1 MRACVRPCA
10 SRWVGGL
17 AGWRVGG
24 LAGWRVAGLL
34 VVGGAGS
41 GGVNVCGACAVRQVA
56 GMLESLEHLFH
67 EGTASP
73 HVDRAV
79 AAATQLAVPA
89 SWGGRLGR

>member
-1 MRACVRPCA
+1 MCEALR
-10 SRWVGGL
+10 L
-17 AGWRVGG
+17 AMGWRVQG
-24 LAGWRVAGLL
+24 AGCKVHGAGLVV

-41 GGVNVCGACAVRQVA
+41 GGVSVCGACAVREVA

-73 HVDRAV
+73 HVDTAV

-89 SWGGRLGR
+89 SWCGRLGL